1 MENSHPPDSTPRRP
15 VLSVSARKIK
25 DNAADWHNL
34 MMKWERLNDNGFT
47 TANKIVNMR
56 ISEFQDN
63 KLEITCDNNATEP
76 EKPTPKYNE
85 ELDKCCA
92 ELLETL
98 KHMVIYYSSLMFL
111 RYSLMFHVHHF
122 QTKIQLKME
131 KLTSTTKAICD
142 LETFHHGAGNCMAP
156 FFHTWPTPHFYEVSL
171 KLSEMYK
178 KELQLKQTIVQDIA
192 HSADQDLMMVYLS
205 SWLYQ
210 PYIEN
215 SSMLLLEAMLL
226 ETGHRQFH
234 DIFDCD
240 PFLHSLVGQCCAWPL
255 LALTWSCGVQELP
268 VPPPHSRSQSAP
280 EPAQPS
286 RLLRQAARLQSAA
299 EKLHLPHLVLVCSQ
313 AGDTLSSFPQFGR
326 RYLNFHH
333 QF

>member
-1 MENSHPPDSTPRRP
+1 MAAKSPPDSTPRRP

-56 ISEFQDN
+56 ISEQFQDN
-63 KLEITCDNNATEP
+63 KLEIVCDNSATEP

-85 ELDKCCA
+85 ELDNCCA

-98 KHMVIYYSSLMFL
+98 KQM
-111 RYSLMFHVHHF
+111 
-122 QTKIQLKME
+122 TKIQLKME

-142 LETFHHGAGNCMAP
+142 LETFHHGAGNCKAP
-156 FFHTWPTPHFYEVSL
+156 FFHTWPTPYFYEVSL

-226 ETGHRQFH
+226 ETGHRQ
-234 DIFDCD
+234 C
-240 PFLHSLVGQCCAWPL
+240 
-255 LALTWSCGVQELP
+255 
-268 VPPPHSRSQSAP
+268 
-280 EPAQPS
+280 
-286 RLLRQAARLQSAA
+286 
-299 EKLHLPHLVLVCSQ
+299 
-313 AGDTLSSFPQFGR
+313 
-326 RYLNFHH
+326 
-333 QF
+333 